1 MARTAP
7 KEDSLKCPYCGS
19 YCADDTLYC
28 PSCKQPLPTLTNAD
42 RQRRFKPEPVREPR
56 TPLQRLAIALAA
68 IATLAA
74 VSVGGYKL
82 STWVTDYRLTR
93 LYTRGPYT
101 PTVSTVTMTDL
112 RSGHSVVFY
121 GKDGDQIYLPEM
133 DRSLTISGGVARMD
147 IADSDWFGPSVNDIE
162 YADVTLSPLLISEVG
177 TKTRLPLLNFQVEVP
192 ESPLVV
198 SSPATERKEVVTS
211 VYPLVLNV
219 VPGSTVFV
227 NGENVTAA
235 IDRSGLLST
244 NISVEPIGDNL
255 VTLIVRTPSHRETR
269 KELHIIRPAF
279 DINLELDTTVSDK
292 SPSRTMAITGK
303 AEPGATISVDT
314 DYMEDSLDVDMI
326 TGRFSFIA
334 KFTTV
339 GENIVRF
346 RASKPGKQDAVISFP
361 VNYLPSLAEYSAK
374 AWAMDYSQLKLMFE
388 QWNGRVFQCRGEL
401 VDAFTDDEKSYLVM
415 DVGDETEQQ
424 LIILENRSA
433 TASPT
438 LGRRYVAYAD
448 VSGQHMY
455 RSQYYPKLIARY
467 LDLP

>member
-314 DYMEDSLDVDMI
+314 D
-326 TGRFSFIA
+326 
-334 KFTTV
+334 
-339 GENIVRF
+339 
-346 RASKPGKQDAVISFP
+346 KPGKQDAVISFP